1 LVVVRWRKG
10 ATMGAWKTVDSPRL
24 KIPMEMREVTASA
37 GSPRA
42 WEVQELR
49 KGCMFKV
56 TLAVSPR
63 RLPDEA
69 VERAVCVAVEE
80 ALLSPPDKEP
90 GETYDVEVTE
100 EHLEETQQVG

>member
-1 LVVVRWRKG
+1 
-10 ATMGAWKTVDSPRL
+10 MGAWKTVDSPRL
-24 KIPMEMREVTASA
+24 KIPMEMREVTAA
-37 GSPRA
+37 GPRA

-63 RLPDEA
+63 RLSDDA

-100 EHLEETQQVG
+100 EHLEETQQVS

>member
-1 LVVVRWRKG
+1 
-10 ATMGAWKTVDSPRL
+10 MGAWKTVDSPRL
-24 KIPMEMREVTASA
+24 KIPMEMREVTAASA
-37 GSPRA
+37 GPRA

-56 TLAVSPR
+56 ALAASPR
-63 RLPDEA
+63 RMSDDA

-100 EHLEETQQVG
+100 EHLEEVQQVS